1 MIIEC
6 PNCHTKF
13 NVKDELIPEEGR
25 KVKCSKCKNI
35 FIAHKTKPEEKEE
48 VFILAEDEI
57 PSQDVPTSDDKKVS
71 KIEEPKKE
79 EKLEKE
85 LKKITTQYQ
94 KPKPQKKQKAKSSS
108 YKSFYLITLAMLIF
122 AIVFAGAY
130 LYFKTANATAPFQF
144 ANLKG
149 NFYENK
155 KSGVILVIKG
165 KLINKKNISFTKV
178 KLKAT
183 VFDNKGQKIN
193 EAETYVGNIFSE
205 QELLNLTKD
214 SLNSLIYEQV
224 VLKPKSQ
231 LPFMIVIFN
240 PPKIS
245 YSFQVEVVDYKIFR
259 KK

>member
-25 KVKCSKCKNI
+25 KVKCSKCGNI
-35 FIAHKTKPEEKEE
+35 FIVQKVKPQQEEEE
-48 VFILAEDEI
+48 VFILDEGEAAA
-57 PSQDVPTSDDKKVS
+57 KKS
-71 KIEEPKKE
+71 EKQE
-79 EKLEKE
+79 EKFEEELEKVT
-85 LKKITTQYQ
+85 KQYQ
-94 KPKPQKKQKAKSSS
+94 KPQKLQKHPQKKSSNRA
-108 YKSFYLITLAMLIF
+108 FYLITLFMLIF

-130 LYFKTANATAPFQF
+130 LYYRTAHATPPFQF
-144 ANLKG
+144 TELKG

-155 KSGVILVIKG
+155 KSEVILVIQG
-165 KLINKKNISFTKV
+165 DLINTKNTAYTNV
-178 KLKAT
+178 KLKA
-183 VFDNKGQKIN
+183 VVYDNNGNKIN
-193 EAETYVGNIFSE
+193 EGETYVGNIFSE
-205 QELLNLTKD
+205 QELLNLTPE
-214 SLNSLIYEQV
+214 SLKSLIYDQV